1 MWHPFVTCG
10 HCGHIHECLRLIA
23 EPCSFTLVC
32 HDCER
37 MLSVSISSDQIAKRR
52 KDDRLEKH
60 LGVEGLATLT
70 PLRWTEEHGVS

>member
-1 MWHPFVTCG
+1 
-10 HCGHIHECLRLIA
+10 
-23 EPCSFTLVC
+23 
-32 HDCER
+32 